1 MSAPCTHA
9 GRGRTGY
16 ARSTTGML
24 PGSPLQVS
32 GTSNKQAVRQAAHAV
47 AVCFAWRRSQID
59 FWAAVDFIGTVV
71 FLVDIVLK

>member
-1 MSAPCTHA
+1 MQAGAAPGMHA
-9 GRGRTGY
+9 
-16 ARSTTGML
+16 A
-24 PGSPLQVS
+24 PPACCQAKPLQVS
-32 GTSNKQAVRQAAHAV
+32 LTSSKQAVRQVAHAV